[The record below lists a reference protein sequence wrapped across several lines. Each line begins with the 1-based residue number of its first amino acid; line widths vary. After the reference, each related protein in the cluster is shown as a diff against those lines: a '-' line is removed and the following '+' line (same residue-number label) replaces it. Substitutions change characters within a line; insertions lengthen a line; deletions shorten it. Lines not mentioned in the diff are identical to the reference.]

1 MLEALSKL
9 DNISLEELDLTVDFI
24 YLRFIFKH
32 FSIQG
37 SSFNP
42 KQISDIDKLFSNHPK
57 FTCYVGAI
65 RHTTEHFA
73 NNLVNLIHIYC
84 RENQVNLKDLFGLL
98 EEIEIWNSTITY
110 NQFLDG
116 LKKAKIPFPVA
127 QIENI
132 MKYLVSF
139 FPLFAF
145 KTLILFHK
153 QGQESDPGTIPLRF
167 EISCLNFI

>member
-9 DNISLEELDLTVDFI
+9 DNISLEELDLTVDLI
-24 YLRFIFKH
+24 YLRFFFKH

-37 SSFNP
+37 SSFNS

-73 NNLVNLIHIYC
+73 NNLVNLIDIYC
-84 RENQVNLKDLFGLL
+84 RENQVNLKDLFGLS
-98 EEIEIWNSTITY
+98 EEMEIWNATITY
-110 NQFLDG
+110 NQFLEG

-132 MKYLVSF
+132 IKYLVSF
-139 FPLFAF
+139 LAF
-145 KTLILFHK
+145 KTFILFYNK

-167 EISCLNFI
+167 KINCLNFI